1 MRTHWFI
8 AITFGLLIP
17 GELLASGFR
26 GGTIYESGSQRK
38 SLLFSIH
45 ADLLAP
51 NPSSRT
57 FVSSYLDPQGQEVM
71 NERATFKDLQL
82 QRYVISQKQLGE
94 TYELSVDHG
103 KMRFSV
109 TRAGQTEVKER
120 SLPENLVVGPS
131 LVPFIQQHWSDLQG
145 LRKVQAQL
153 AVLDRMD
160 TYGFEFMKVR
170 ELQFEGRNAVLIRM
184 SASSTL
190 IAAVV
195 HPTYLTVLPDGSR
208 ILEVK
213 GRMLP
218 KRRVGSRWED
228 FEGEAYFV
236 Y

>member
-1 MRTHWFI
+1 MRTPGFI
-8 AITFGLLIP
+8 LISLGLLFP
-17 GELLASGFR
+17 GTLPASGFR

-38 SLLFSIH
+38 KLLFSIH

-51 NPSSRT
+51 NPGTRT

-71 NERATFKDLQL
+71 TEKATFEDLHL

-94 TYELSVDHG
+94 TYELTVDHA

-131 LVPFIQQHWSDLQG
+131 LVPFIQQHWSELQG
-145 LRKVQAQL
+145 LHKVQAQL
-153 AVLDRMD
+153 AVLDRKD

-170 ELQFEGRNAVLIRM
+170 ELQFEGQAAVLIRM

-195 HPTYLTVLPDGSR
+195 HPTYLTVVPDGSR

-218 KRRVGSRWED
+218 KRKVGSRWED